1 MCKKAFSW
9 EHMGDNI
16 VFHLSYSD
24 LLNHLAIKKNDLS
37 NVIIVGYAVLK
48 FSQSDWK
55 ANQ

>member
-1 MCKKAFSW
+1 MGA
-9 EHMGDNI
+9 HGDNI

-24 LLNHLAIKKNDLS
+24 LLNHLAKNKKRFVH
-37 NVIIVGYAVLK
+37 VIIVGYAVLK